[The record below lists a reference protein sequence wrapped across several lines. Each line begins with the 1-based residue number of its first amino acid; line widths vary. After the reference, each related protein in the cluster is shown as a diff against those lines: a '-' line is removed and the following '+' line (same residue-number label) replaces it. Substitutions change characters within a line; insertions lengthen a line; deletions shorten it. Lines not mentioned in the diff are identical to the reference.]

1 MNLDQWLTTIGA
13 IAAAVTSVV
22 NVFRTNRTN
31 DQVSQANQKLDKAM
45 EVRRE
50 IHADIKSELTK

>member
-22 NVFRTNRTN
+22 NVFRTNKTN